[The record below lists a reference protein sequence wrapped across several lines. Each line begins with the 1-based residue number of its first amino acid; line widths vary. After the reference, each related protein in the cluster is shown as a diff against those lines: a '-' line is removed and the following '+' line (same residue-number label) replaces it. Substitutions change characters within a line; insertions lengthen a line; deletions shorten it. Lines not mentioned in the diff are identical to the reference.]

1 MLKGYRQKTGEPAEF
16 RFTGVKEPD
25 CFIGAMIALVVVAG
39 VMQYS
44 AQRSAANRAEAEA
57 KRNADMIA
65 AENEETARKMELQNK
80 QAMSESRARA
90 GASGALLSS
99 GSTQGYLN
107 EMKSVFNAEIDW
119 LKRSGTMQEYNEIMR
134 GRGIASGYRAQANIG
149 LVKTASSAFSA
160 GGGGM

>member
-1 MLKGYRQKTGEPAEF
+1 MLKGYRKS
-16 RFTGVKEPD
+16 TGVPSEFKFVGVREPD
-25 CFIGAMIALVVVAG
+25 SVIGAMVALVVVAG

-57 KRNADMIA
+57 KRNAEMIRL
-65 AENEETARKMELQNK
+65 ENEEVARKMELENK

-99 GSTQGYLN
+99 GSTQGYLT

-119 LKRSGTMQEYNEIMR
+119 LKKSGSMQQYNEIMR
-134 GRGIASGYRAQANIG
+134 GKGIASGLRAQANIG

-160 GGGGM
+160 GGGGF